1 MNIIQLTPSIT
12 GSRPPIQS
20 WSSATPPSGY
30 AAVASDCDTSAMQ
43 THKGHVD
50 LTIEGGVVVGI
61 TGNDEAY
68 QAYLT
73 SVAPDPEVELAEAKA
88 ARIQQ
93 SKADLEAYLE
103 AHPITWTDGNQYSIT
118 REKQQQLTSK
128 ILSATLA
135 HQTSTP
141 YELTWNATGAEC
153 TPWTLEELAALAFAI
168 DGRVTALVSYQQAK
182 EVAMREA
189 ATLEELE
196 GVNVDYDEVS

>member
-1 MNIIQLTPSIT
+1 MYIIQLIANES
-12 GSRPPIQS
+12 GSRPPIQT
-20 WSSATPPSGY
+20 WSGPVPPEGY
-30 AAVASDCDTSAMQ
+30 AVVPDNVDASAMQ
-43 THKGHVD
+43 THAGFVD
-50 LTIEGGVVVGI
+50 LTMEDGTVTAI

-68 QAYLT
+68 QAYLERI
-73 SVAPDPEVELAEAKA
+73 APDAEAALAEAKA

-93 SKADLEAYLE
+93 SKDDLEKYLE
-103 AHPITWTDGNQYSIT
+103 GHPITWTDGQQYSIT

-135 HQTSTP
+135 TQTSTP
-141 YELTWNATGAEC
+141 YALTWNATGAEC

-168 DGRVTALVSYQQAK
+168 DARVTALVSYQQAK

-196 GVNVDYDEVS
+196 GVSVDYDEVS

>member
-1 MNIIQLTPSIT
+1 MYYYILDRDNTITNSIVLEDGADLSAFGAIADERVFNIGDTWTPV
-12 GSRPPIQS
+12 PP
-20 WSSATPPSGY
+20 TPEELE
-30 AAVASDCDTSAMQ
+30 AA
-43 THKGHVD
+43 
-50 LTIEGGVVVGI
+50 
-61 TGNDEAY
+61 
-68 QAYLT
+68 
-73 SVAPDPEVELAEAKA
+73 LAEAKA

-93 SKADLEAYLE
+93 SKDDLEAYLE

-153 TPWTLEELAALAFAI
+153 TPWTLEQLAALAFAI

-182 EVAMREA
+182 EVAMQAA

-196 GVNVDYDEVS
+196 GVKVDYDEVS